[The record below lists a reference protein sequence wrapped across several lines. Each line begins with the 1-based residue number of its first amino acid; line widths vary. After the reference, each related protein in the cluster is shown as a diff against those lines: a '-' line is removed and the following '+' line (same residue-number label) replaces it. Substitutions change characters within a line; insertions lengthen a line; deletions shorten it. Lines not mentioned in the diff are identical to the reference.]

1 MKREVIFILGLAS
14 AGVLGSILWGQTFSK
29 EHGQGATRVS
39 PTSLQCDFDGYDGI
53 LRYEEYSKDER
64 GTYALSMGYTNYGS
78 KDIHDKMR
86 SEFLDLTFDPTRAP
100 IVSAD
105 LDTGQLH
112 VFDCKAEHCTREEIA
127 RDAPKACMHAT
138 GAKSCMTF
146 AVRVEGQFYCTL
158 GPGLGQ

>member
-1 MKREVIFILGLAS
+1 MKKKGFFALGLVSTGA
-14 AGVLGSILWGQTFSK
+14 LGLLLWGQSFSNV
-29 EHGQGATRVS
+29 HGQGVTRVS

-53 LRYEEYSKDER
+53 FRHDEASKDER
-64 GTYALSMGYTNYGS
+64 GTYALSMGYTNFGG

-86 SEFLDLTFDPTRAP
+86 SDFLNLTFDPKRAP

-105 LDTGQLH
+105 LDTGLLH

-127 RDAPKACMHAT
+127 RDAPEACMRAT
-138 GAKSCMTF
+138 GANSCMTF

-158 GPGLGQ
+158 GPGLSQ